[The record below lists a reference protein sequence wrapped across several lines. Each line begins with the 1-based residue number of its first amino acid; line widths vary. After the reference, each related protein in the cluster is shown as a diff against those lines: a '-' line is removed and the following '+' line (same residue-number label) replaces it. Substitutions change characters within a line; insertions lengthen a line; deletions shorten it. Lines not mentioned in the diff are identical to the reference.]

1 MKSVE
6 LLEQF
11 GSVRRA
17 LGRAISPHLQK
28 MDVGPKQL
36 VVLRVIGKRGEC
48 SMSAIAEATASD
60 MASVTRMVSSLEA
73 SGWVQKRRD
82 DSDRRQWVVK
92 LSPKGLKKWDTIDS
106 MVREIAA
113 IFVTDLT
120 NAEQEEFFRLL
131 NKVQQG
137 LDASLA
143 SHSASDTSSKTKT
156 KE

>member
-1 MKSVE
+1 MKPVD
-6 LLEQF
+6 LLELF
-11 GSVRRA
+11 GSVRRS

-60 MASVTRMVSSLEA
+60 MASVTRMVSSLVA
-73 SGWVQKRRD
+73 SGWVQKHRD

-92 LSPKGLKKWDTIDS
+92 LSPKGLRKWDTIDDL
-106 MVREIAA
+106 VRKIAA
-113 IFVTDLT
+113 AFASDLT

-131 NKVQQG
+131 SKVQQG
-137 LDASLA
+137 LNTSLA
-143 SHSASDTSSKTKT
+143 SHLGSDTSSTTKT